1 MMRPPPST
9 TRTYTL
15 FPYTTLFRSSRRHS
29 IISAAGARRISRG
42 HGPAPRRPAGHSRLP
57 PQYRAY
63 RLARHHRA
71 PGGVVGAA
79 QRRPGGRLRPYAVRD
94 LFSLLSHGLAPDG
107 GRVDF
112 AAALSALRDRKS
124 TRLNSSHE

>member
-29 IISAAGARRISRG
+29 IISAAGARRISRA

-79 QRRPGGRLRPYAVRD
+79 QRRPGGRLRPYAVRH
-94 LFSLLSHGLAPDG
+94 LFSLLSHGRSDERTAGNKVVSTSRSWWAPYH
-107 GRVDF
+107 
-112 AAALSALRDRKS
+112 SKKK
-124 TRLNSSHE
+124 T